1 MAHRH
6 LRVGEIPRDLQGGA
20 GGNQCEIGA
29 WFQLGAQGVAG
40 GHQRRLEGDHGL
52 AVGDDRGVAGDLEQ
66 PDRLDRALAGLGRH
80 HAGAGQDLAGGVL
93 SVDWVALALQAP
105 LALAGRAGNLQHHDG
120 MTAQEPGQPEPVGA
134 GAFHP
139 ERRHPTQ
146 PGRPGEQVGVAGRGR

>member
-1 MAHRH
+1 
-6 LRVGEIPRDLQGGA
+6 
-20 GGNQCEIGA
+20 
-29 WFQLGAQGVAG
+29 
-40 GHQRRLEGDHGL
+40 
-52 AVGDDRGVAGDLEQ
+52 VGDDRGVAGDLEQ

-93 SVDWVALALQAP
+93 GVDRVALALQAP
-105 LALAGRAGNLQHHDG
+105 LALAGRAGNLQHHDA